1 MQIRE
6 DLEPLLQGDVIPTKS
21 QLLQMVMSIFE
32 LLGLISLVVVH
43 EKKKTFGEQKLSGTK
58 KCQ

>member
-1 MQIRE
+1 M
-6 DLEPLLQGDVIPTKS
+6 EPLLQGDVIPTKS